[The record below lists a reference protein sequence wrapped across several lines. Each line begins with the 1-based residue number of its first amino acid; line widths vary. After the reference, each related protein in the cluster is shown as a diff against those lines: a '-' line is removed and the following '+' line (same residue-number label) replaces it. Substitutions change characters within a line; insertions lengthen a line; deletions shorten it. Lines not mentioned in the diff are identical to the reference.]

1 MGILKVDHPDILEF
15 ITCKEENNRL
25 NNFNISVALT
35 AEFMKV
41 LEEDGEYDLINPH
54 TGIKTGSLKAREVFD
69 KIVNHA
75 WKNGEPGIIFLDR
88 INRNNPTPILG
99 EIESTNPCG
108 EQPLLPL

>member
-41 LEEDGEYDLINPH
+41 LEEDG
-54 TGIKTGSLKAREVFD
+54 GIRPYKPAYRY
-69 KIVNHA
+69 
-75 WKNGEPGIIFLDR
+75 
-88 INRNNPTPILG
+88 
-99 EIESTNPCG
+99 
-108 EQPLLPL
+108 